1 MMPPSTPTSGRMS
14 TCYYHP
20 QSKAKSIC
28 PECGED
34 ICDVCRLEGGL
45 QRCGNCAT
53 NGPPPGGP
61 RVREPEPQ
69 PAGVAAEAAGGY
81 DDHDVGARQAHDM
94 AAMLEVRCANHP
106 ATTADMQCLNCL
118 QAYCMDCLP
127 DGTMCAAC
135 KADPSGRAAPQE
147 EYTPPPAVELGYD
160 DAGLDFSGGYA
171 ATASVPAGGYDQ
183 GYGQGDF
190 NQGYDQGYDQGGYD
204 QGYGEGDF
212 NQGYGAAPAPPKP
225 KRPPGAKK
233 PAGAAGAAGA
243 KKGAPAGKKGAKGKK
258 AAGPTIAL
266 IAGGVGALALVGGLA
281 WFFLSP
287 GGDTEGGAMGP
298 AKVSITGPKSAGPLK
313 GLQVITLNVASP
325 TEIQKVEVTV
335 DGKYWQKFKA
345 PPFKTDWPSSLVKNG
360 KHTIEAT
367 AEYKNGT
374 KVSDKKTVTV
384 KN

>member
-1 MMPPSTPTSGRMS
+1 MPPVHNPTPGRMS

-61 RVREPEPQ
+61 RVREPEPE
-69 PAGVAAEAAGGY
+69 PAGVAAEAGGGY
-81 DDHDVGARQAHDM
+81 GGDYDPGARAAHDM

-106 ATTADMQCLNCL
+106 TTTADMQCLNCL

-147 EYTPPPAVELGYD
+147 EYTPPPPSELGYED
-160 DAGLDFSGGYA
+160 MGGMDFSGGYA
-171 ATASVPAGGYDQ
+171 ATASVPANEYDQGYDQ
-183 GYGQGDF
+183 GDF
-190 NQGYDQGYDQGGYD
+190 SQGYDQGYDQGYGD
-204 QGYGEGDF
+204 GGDFSQGY
-212 NQGYGAAPAPPKP
+212 NAPPAAPKP

-233 PAGAAGAAGA
+233 PAGAAGA
-243 KKGAPAGKKGAKGKK
+243 KKGAPAAKKGAKGKK
-258 AAGPTIAL
+258 ASGPPVAL

-281 WFFLSP
+281 WFFM
-287 GGDTEGGAMGP
+287 GGQGGETGAAMGP
-298 AKVSITGPKSAGPLK
+298 AKVAITGPKSAGPLK
-313 GLQVITLNVASP
+313 GLQMITLQVASP
-325 TEIQKVEVTV
+325 DEIKTVEVRV
-335 DGKYWQKFKA
+335 DGKYWAKFKA
-345 PPFKTDWPSSLVKNG
+345 APFKTEWQSSLVKNG
-360 KHTIEAT
+360 KHSIEAV

-374 KVSDKKTVTV
+374 KVTDKKTVSV